1 MFIVVP
7 FIISTGLAIVAEA
20 DLRCGEFLSE
30 KIVVTNW
37 LFPLAS
43 GIGY

>member
-7 FIISTGLAIVAEA
+7 FINTTRLAIVAEG

-30 KIVVTNW
+30 KILVTSW
-37 LFPLAS
+37 
-43 GIGY
+43 